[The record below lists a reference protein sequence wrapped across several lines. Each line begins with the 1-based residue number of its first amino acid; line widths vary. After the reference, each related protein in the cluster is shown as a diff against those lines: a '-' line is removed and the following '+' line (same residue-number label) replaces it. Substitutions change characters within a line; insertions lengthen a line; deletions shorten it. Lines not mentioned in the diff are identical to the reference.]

1 MKYKEKIKIKT
12 LLYLL
17 IFRLHIDSVVKSLI
31 ICIDS
36 NMWKGFI
43 FIRWKKKESSDITIN
58 WNI

>member
-36 NMWKGFI
+36 NMWKVFFRLGFVKVLALEI
-43 FIRWKKKESSDITIN
+43 ISFRV
-58 WNI
+58 